1 MPLAATIKMN
11 DVPGL
16 RWPTLLRLSL
26 FQACLGTLAVLFTGT
41 FNRIL
46 ITELAF
52 PALLAGGGLGFEQLV
67 SPARVLF
74 GHLSDSH
81 PLMGKHRTP
90 YVLLGT
96 IAICVLAI
104 LSVPVSF
111 KVKEALDSGSPLIA
125 AAGIAAFCGLF
136 ALYGLGT
143 SLASTSYLALV
154 IDRTTEEQR
163 PRCIGVIWAMLTVG
177 IIVGAIAISLAVRS
191 IDGISDPVILQNWLQ
206 KFMISITAIV
216 MLLAIISTWGV
227 ERPIAP
233 ESVRAVQDLVTLKD
247 AWGVVTSSRQI
258 IIFFGFLVLFTLGLF
273 LQDPILESFGAEVFG
288 MPVSK
293 TTLLNAWWGSG
304 TLVGLLLAG
313 WFITP
318 KLGKLATARLGC
330 WMVMGSLF
338 LLVVS
343 GWQQASGLLPVVMV
357 LFGLAAGVGTNSA
370 LTLML
375 DLTLPEMA
383 GTFVGIWGL
392 AQALSRGF
400 GKVVGGGLLDLGRQL
415 LPNAGPMAGYGLVFT
430 IEILVMAGAL
440 IVLNQLSVAQFRE
453 TTTQRLDMVLMAEI
467 DA

>member
-1 MPLAATIKMN
+1 
-11 DVPGL
+11 
-16 RWPTLLRLSL
+16 
-26 FQACLGTLAVLFTGT
+26 
-41 FNRIL
+41 
-46 ITELAF
+46 
-52 PALLAGGGLGFEQLV
+52 
-67 SPARVLF
+67 
-74 GHLSDSH
+74 
-81 PLMGKHRTP
+81 
-90 YVLLGT
+90 
-96 IAICVLAI
+96 
-104 LSVPVSF
+104 
-111 KVKEALDSGSPLIA
+111 
-125 AAGIAAFCGLF
+125 
-136 ALYGLGT
+136 
-143 SLASTSYLALV
+143 
-154 IDRTTEEQR
+154 
-163 PRCIGVIWAMLTVG
+163 
-177 IIVGAIAISLAVRS
+177 
-191 IDGISDPVILQNWLQ
+191 
-206 KFMISITAIV
+206 
-216 MLLAIISTWGV
+216 
-227 ERPIAP
+227 
-233 ESVRAVQDLVTLKD
+233 
-247 AWGVVTSSRQI
+247 
-258 IIFFGFLVLFTLGLF
+258 
-273 LQDPILESFGAEVFG
+273 

-330 WMVMGSLF
+330 WMVMGSLS

-375 DLTLPEMA
+375 DLTLPAMA

-453 TTTQRLDMVLMAEI
+453 TTTQPI
-467 DA
+467 DICLLYTSPSPRD